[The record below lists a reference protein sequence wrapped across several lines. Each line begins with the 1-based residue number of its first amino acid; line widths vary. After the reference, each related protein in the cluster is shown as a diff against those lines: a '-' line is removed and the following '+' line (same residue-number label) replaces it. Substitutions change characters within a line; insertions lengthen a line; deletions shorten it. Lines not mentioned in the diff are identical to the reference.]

1 MKKKAKSQIGA
12 TLIEFILV
20 IPPLILLF
28 VAMMEYS
35 IILYNTSIINDASR
49 KGARYGTMLTS
60 LTYPT
65 TTSVVDYTTN
75 LTSGKLIS
83 FSQSTTAVTVTATP
97 SATPAQF
104 GDTLTVTVQW
114 TYTDLILHN
123 LLNISQTHNI
133 SATTVA
139 PYN

>member
-1 MKKKAKSQIGA
+1 MKKKAKSRLGA

-20 IPPLILLF
+20 TPPLLLLF

-35 IILYNTSIINDASR
+35 IILYNTSVINDASR
-49 KGARYGTMLTS
+49 RGARYGTMLTS
-60 LTYPT
+60 LAYPT
-65 TTSVVDYTTN
+65 TSSVVSYTTN

-83 FSQSTTAVTVTATP
+83 FSKSTTAVTVTATP

-114 TYTDLILHN
+114 TYTDLIIHT
-123 LLNISQTHNI
+123 LLNISQSHII
-133 SATTVA
+133 SAKTTA